1 RRLIALSAG
10 SALALSL
17 SGRAARAQTQWLDW
31 PNRVVRFIVP
41 FAAGG
46 PTDIV
51 ARVVTEQL
59 SKIWGQQAII
69 ENRGGAGTNIGNEM
83 VARSDPDGYT
93 VLFATASLAVNR
105 SLYRSLSY
113 DPIADFAAVS
123 LVSRFSLFMFVPN
136 SLPTKSVMEFVA
148 YAKAHPGKLTLASP
162 GTGSTP
168 HLAGELL
175 KQMAGIEMTHVPYR
189 GASPALNDLIPGR
202 VDCYFGSG
210 ALLEN
215 MRSGQLRGLAVTG
228 AKRDPVAPELPT
240 MAEAG
245 VPSYEVSS
253 WHGLFVPARTPP
265 EIVKKMSVDAI
276 AALADP
282 VVKSKLE
289 QAGYMVVG
297 SSPDELQT
305 LLKSEVDKW
314 SAVIKTVGIKINY
327 SSTGTPGGWP
337 VLARARLGETI
348 FLTTAALRA
357 GVKTVQHGAFDY
369 PIAIKLRRSRREAIS
384 MRYVTSASTA
394 HAPWNSTPATTT
406 SPPGIGPMAA
416 RSQRSARVV
425 SAAGWMTSLP

>member
-1 RRLIALSAG
+1 MFTRRRLIALSVG
-10 SALALSL
+10 SALSL
-17 SGRAARAQTQWLDW
+17 SGRAAWVQTQSLDW

-59 SKIWGQQAII
+59 SNIWGQQAVI

-245 VPSYEVSS
+245 VPGYEVSS

-265 EIVKKMSVDAI
+265 EIVRKISADTI

-305 LLKSEVDKW
+305 LLKSEIDKW
-314 SAVIKTVGIKINY
+314 SVVIKTVGIKIN
-327 SSTGTPGGWP
+327 
-337 VLARARLGETI
+337 
-348 FLTTAALRA
+348 
-357 GVKTVQHGAFDY
+357 
-369 PIAIKLRRSRREAIS
+369 
-384 MRYVTSASTA
+384 
-394 HAPWNSTPATTT
+394 
-406 SPPGIGPMAA
+406 
-416 RSQRSARVV
+416 
-425 SAAGWMTSLP
+425 

>member
-1 RRLIALSAG
+1 MLTRRRLIALSTG
-10 SALALSL
+10 SAVALSL
-17 SGRAARAQTQWLDW
+17 SGRAAWVQMQSLDW

-59 SKIWGQQAII
+59 SKIWGQQAVI

-148 YAKAHPGKLTLASP
+148 YAKAYPGKLTLASP

-240 MAEAG
+240 IAEAG
-245 VPSYEVSS
+245 VPGYEVTS

-265 EIVKKMSVDAI
+265 EIVRKISVDTI

-305 LLKSEVDKW
+305 VLKSEIDKW
-314 SAVIKTVGIKINY
+314 SAVIKRIGIKIN
-327 SSTGTPGGWP
+327 
-337 VLARARLGETI
+337 
-348 FLTTAALRA
+348 
-357 GVKTVQHGAFDY
+357 
-369 PIAIKLRRSRREAIS
+369 
-384 MRYVTSASTA
+384 
-394 HAPWNSTPATTT
+394 
-406 SPPGIGPMAA
+406 
-416 RSQRSARVV
+416 
-425 SAAGWMTSLP
+425 

>member
-1 RRLIALSAG
+1 MLTRRRLIALSTG
-10 SALALSL
+10 SAVALSL
-17 SGRAARAQTQWLDW
+17 SGRAAWAQMQSLDW

-59 SKIWGQQAII
+59 SNIWGQQAVI

-148 YAKAHPGKLTLASP
+148 YAKAYPGKLTLASP

-175 KQMAGIEMTHVPYR
+175 KQMAGIEMAHVPYR

-240 MAEAG
+240 IAEAG
-245 VPSYEVSS
+245 VPGYEVTS

-265 EIVKKMSVDAI
+265 EIVRKISVDTI

-305 LLKSEVDKW
+305 VLKSEIDKW
-314 SAVIKTVGIKINY
+314 SAVIKRIGIKIN
-327 SSTGTPGGWP
+327 
-337 VLARARLGETI
+337 
-348 FLTTAALRA
+348 
-357 GVKTVQHGAFDY
+357 
-369 PIAIKLRRSRREAIS
+369 
-384 MRYVTSASTA
+384 
-394 HAPWNSTPATTT
+394 
-406 SPPGIGPMAA
+406 
-416 RSQRSARVV
+416 
-425 SAAGWMTSLP
+425 

>member
-1 RRLIALSAG
+1 MLTRRRLIALSTG
-10 SALALSL
+10 SAVALSL
-17 SGRAARAQTQWLDW
+17 SGRAAWVQMQALDW

-59 SKIWGQQAII
+59 SKIWGQQAVI

-148 YAKAHPGKLTLASP
+148 YAKAYPGKLTLASP

-175 KQMAGIEMTHVPYR
+175 KQMAGIEMAHVPYR

-215 MRSGQLRGLAVTG
+215 MRSGQLSGLAVTS

-240 MAEAG
+240 IAEAG
-245 VPSYEVSS
+245 VPGYEVTS

-265 EIVKKMSVDAI
+265 EIARKISVDTI

-305 LLKSEVDKW
+305 LLKSEIDKW
-314 SAVIKTVGIKINY
+314 SAVIKRIGIKIN
-327 SSTGTPGGWP
+327 
-337 VLARARLGETI
+337 
-348 FLTTAALRA
+348 
-357 GVKTVQHGAFDY
+357 
-369 PIAIKLRRSRREAIS
+369 
-384 MRYVTSASTA
+384 
-394 HAPWNSTPATTT
+394 
-406 SPPGIGPMAA
+406 
-416 RSQRSARVV
+416 
-425 SAAGWMTSLP
+425 

>member
-1 RRLIALSAG
+1 MLTRRCLIALSLGCALVPSLGGRDAG
-10 SALALSL
+10 
-17 SGRAARAQTQWLDW
+17 AQAHSFDW

-51 ARVVTEQL
+51 ARIVAEQL
-59 SKIWGQQAII
+59 SQIWSQQVVI

-83 VARSDPDGYT
+83 VARSEPDGYT

-136 SLPTKSVMEFVA
+136 SSPAKSVMEFFA
-148 YAKAHPGKLTLASP
+148 YAKAHPGKLALASP

-175 KQMAGIEMTHVPYR
+175 KQMVGIEMTHVPYR

-215 MRSGQLRGLAVTG
+215 MRSGQLRGLAVTS
-228 AKRDPVAPELPT
+228 AKRDPVAPDLPT

-245 VPSYEVSS
+245 VPGYEVSS
-253 WHGLFVPARTPP
+253 WHGLFVPAKTPS
-265 EIVKKMSVDAI
+265 EIVRKMSVDTI

-282 VVKSKLE
+282 VVKDKLQ

-305 LLKSEVDKW
+305 LLKAEIDKW
-314 SAVIKTVGIKINY
+314 SAVIKTVGIKIN
-327 SSTGTPGGWP
+327 
-337 VLARARLGETI
+337 
-348 FLTTAALRA
+348 
-357 GVKTVQHGAFDY
+357 
-369 PIAIKLRRSRREAIS
+369 
-384 MRYVTSASTA
+384 
-394 HAPWNSTPATTT
+394 
-406 SPPGIGPMAA
+406 
-416 RSQRSARVV
+416 
-425 SAAGWMTSLP
+425 

>member
-1 RRLIALSAG
+1 VINLLTRRLLIVLSA
-10 SALALSL
+10 AQVLA
-17 SGRAARAQTQWLDW
+17 
-31 PNRVVRFIVP
+31 PNPFIGGVHAKTSKYDFPNKPVRFIVP

-51 ARVVTEQL
+51 ARIVCEQL
-59 SKIWGQQAII
+59 SQIWGQQAVI

-113 DPIADFAAVS
+113 DPIVDFAAVS
-123 LVSRFSLFMFVPN
+123 LVSRFALFMFVPN
-136 SLPTKSVMEFVA
+136 SSPVKSVMEFVG
-148 YAKAHPGKLTLASP
+148 YAKAHPGKLALASP

-168 HLAGELL
+168 HLAGELF

-215 MRSGQLRGLAVTG
+215 MRSGQLHGLAVTS
-228 AKRDPVAPELPT
+228 AKRDPAAPELPT

-245 VPSYEVSS
+245 VPGYEVSS
-253 WHGLFVPARTPP
+253 WHGLFVPAKTPS
-265 EIVKKMSVDAI
+265 EIVKKMSVDTI

-282 VVKSKLE
+282 VVKGKLQE
-289 QAGYMVVG
+289 AGYMVVG

-305 LLKSEVDKW
+305 LLKAEIDKW
-314 SAVIKTVGIKINY
+314 SAVIKTVGIKIN
-327 SSTGTPGGWP
+327 
-337 VLARARLGETI
+337 
-348 FLTTAALRA
+348 
-357 GVKTVQHGAFDY
+357 
-369 PIAIKLRRSRREAIS
+369 
-384 MRYVTSASTA
+384 
-394 HAPWNSTPATTT
+394 
-406 SPPGIGPMAA
+406 
-416 RSQRSARVV
+416 
-425 SAAGWMTSLP
+425 

>member
-1 RRLIALSAG
+1 MLTRRRLIALSTG
-10 SALALSL
+10 SAVALSL
-17 SGRAARAQTQWLDW
+17 SGRAAWVQMQSLDW

-59 SKIWGQQAII
+59 SKIWGQQAVI

-148 YAKAHPGKLTLASP
+148 YAKAYPGKLTLASP

-240 MAEAG
+240 IAEAG
-245 VPSYEVSS
+245 VPGYEVTS

-265 EIVKKMSVDAI
+265 EIVRKISVDTI

-305 LLKSEVDKW
+305 LLKSEIDKW
-314 SAVIKTVGIKINY
+314 SAVIKRIGIKIN
-327 SSTGTPGGWP
+327 
-337 VLARARLGETI
+337 
-348 FLTTAALRA
+348 
-357 GVKTVQHGAFDY
+357 
-369 PIAIKLRRSRREAIS
+369 
-384 MRYVTSASTA
+384 
-394 HAPWNSTPATTT
+394 
-406 SPPGIGPMAA
+406 
-416 RSQRSARVV
+416 
-425 SAAGWMTSLP
+425 

>member
-1 RRLIALSAG
+1 MLTRRRLIALSTG
-10 SALALSL
+10 SAVALSL
-17 SGRAARAQTQWLDW
+17 SGRAAWVQMQSLDW

-59 SKIWGQQAII
+59 SKIWGQQAVI

-148 YAKAHPGKLTLASP
+148 YAKAYPGKLTLASP

-175 KQMAGIEMTHVPYR
+175 KQMAGIEMAHVPYR

-240 MAEAG
+240 IAEAG
-245 VPSYEVSS
+245 VPGYEVTS

-265 EIVKKMSVDAI
+265 EIVRKISVDTI

-297 SSPDELQT
+297 SSPHELQT
-305 LLKSEVDKW
+305 LLKSEIDKW
-314 SAVIKTVGIKINY
+314 SAVIKRIGIKIN
-327 SSTGTPGGWP
+327 
-337 VLARARLGETI
+337 
-348 FLTTAALRA
+348 
-357 GVKTVQHGAFDY
+357 
-369 PIAIKLRRSRREAIS
+369 
-384 MRYVTSASTA
+384 
-394 HAPWNSTPATTT
+394 
-406 SPPGIGPMAA
+406 
-416 RSQRSARVV
+416 
-425 SAAGWMTSLP
+425 

>member
-1 RRLIALSAG
+1 VLTRRRLIALSAG

-17 SGRAARAQTQWLDW
+17 SGRAAWAQTQSLDW

-59 SKIWGQQAII
+59 SKIWGQQAVI

-83 VARSDPDGYT
+83 AARSDPDGYT

-113 DPIADFAAVS
+113 DPIADFTAVS

-136 SLPTKSVMEFVA
+136 SLPTRSVMEFVA

-245 VPSYEVSS
+245 VPGYEVSS
-253 WHGLFVPARTPP
+253 WHGLFVPAKTPS
-265 EIVKKMSVDAI
+265 EIVRKISVDTI

-305 LLKSEVDKW
+305 LLKSEIDKW
-314 SAVIKTVGIKINY
+314 SAVIKRIGIKIN
-327 SSTGTPGGWP
+327 
-337 VLARARLGETI
+337 
-348 FLTTAALRA
+348 
-357 GVKTVQHGAFDY
+357 
-369 PIAIKLRRSRREAIS
+369 
-384 MRYVTSASTA
+384 
-394 HAPWNSTPATTT
+394 
-406 SPPGIGPMAA
+406 
-416 RSQRSARVV
+416 
-425 SAAGWMTSLP
+425 

>member
-1 RRLIALSAG
+1 MPRG
-10 SALALSL
+10 V
-17 SGRAARAQTQWLDW
+17 QTQSLDW

-51 ARVVTEQL
+51 ARVVAEQL
-59 SKIWGQQAII
+59 SKIWGQQAVI

-136 SLPTKSVMEFVA
+136 SLPTKSV

-215 MRSGQLRGLAVTG
+215 MRSGQL
-228 AKRDPVAPELPT
+228 
-240 MAEAG
+240 
-245 VPSYEVSS
+245 
-253 WHGLFVPARTPP
+253 HGLRLPAPK
-265 EIVKKMSVDAI
+265 EIRWRRNCPRWPRPAFRV
-276 AALADP
+276 
-282 VVKSKLE
+282 
-289 QAGYMVVG
+289 
-297 SSPDELQT
+297 T
-305 LLKSEVDKW
+305 RCRR
-314 SAVIKTVGIKINY
+314 
-327 SSTGTPGGWP
+327 GT
-337 VLARARLGETI
+337 ACSC
-348 FLTTAALRA
+348 
-357 GVKTVQHGAFDY
+357 
-369 PIAIKLRRSRREAIS
+369 RSRRRLKS
-384 MRYVTSASTA
+384 S
-394 HAPWNSTPATTT
+394 
-406 SPPGIGPMAA
+406 GK
-416 RSQRSARVV
+416 
-425 SAAGWMTSLP
+425 

>member
-1 RRLIALSAG
+1 VLTRRRLIALSAG

-17 SGRAARAQTQWLDW
+17 SGRAVWAQAQLLDW

-59 SKIWGQQAII
+59 SKIWGQQAVI

-136 SLPTKSVMEFVA
+136 SSPTKSVMEFVA

-175 KQMAGIEMTHVPYR
+175 KQMAGIEMTHVPYC

-245 VPSYEVSS
+245 VPGYEVSS
-253 WHGLFVPARTPP
+253 WHGLFVPAKTPP
-265 EIVKKMSVDAI
+265 EIVRKISVDTI

-282 VVKSKLE
+282 VVKNKLE

-297 SSPDELQT
+297 SSSDELQT
-305 LLKSEVDKW
+305 LLKSEIDKW
-314 SAVIKTVGIKINY
+314 SVVIKTVGIKIN
-327 SSTGTPGGWP
+327 
-337 VLARARLGETI
+337 
-348 FLTTAALRA
+348 
-357 GVKTVQHGAFDY
+357 
-369 PIAIKLRRSRREAIS
+369 
-384 MRYVTSASTA
+384 
-394 HAPWNSTPATTT
+394 
-406 SPPGIGPMAA
+406 
-416 RSQRSARVV
+416 
-425 SAAGWMTSLP
+425 

>member
-1 RRLIALSAG
+1 VLTRRRLIALSTG
-10 SALALSL
+10 SAVALSL
-17 SGRAARAQTQWLDW
+17 SGRAAWVQMQALDW

-59 SKIWGQQAII
+59 SKIWGQQAVI

-148 YAKAHPGKLTLASP
+148 YAKAYPGKLTLASP

-240 MAEAG
+240 IAEAG
-245 VPSYEVSS
+245 VPGYEVTS

-265 EIVKKMSVDAI
+265 EIVRKISVDTI

-305 LLKSEVDKW
+305 LLKSEIDKW
-314 SAVIKTVGIKINY
+314 SAVIKRIGIKIN
-327 SSTGTPGGWP
+327 
-337 VLARARLGETI
+337 
-348 FLTTAALRA
+348 
-357 GVKTVQHGAFDY
+357 
-369 PIAIKLRRSRREAIS
+369 
-384 MRYVTSASTA
+384 
-394 HAPWNSTPATTT
+394 
-406 SPPGIGPMAA
+406 
-416 RSQRSARVV
+416 
-425 SAAGWMTSLP
+425 

>member
-1 RRLIALSAG
+1 VLTRRRLIALSTG
-10 SALALSL
+10 SAVALSL
-17 SGRAARAQTQWLDW
+17 SGRAAWVQMQSLDW

-59 SKIWGQQAII
+59 SKIWGQQAVI

-148 YAKAHPGKLTLASP
+148 YAKAYPGKLTLASP

-215 MRSGQLRGLAVTG
+215 MRSGQLRGLAVTS

-245 VPSYEVSS
+245 VPGYEVTS

-265 EIVKKMSVDAI
+265 EIVRKISVDTI
-276 AALADP
+276 AALGDP

-305 LLKSEVDKW
+305 LLKSEIDKW
-314 SAVIKTVGIKINY
+314 SAVIKRSGIKIN
-327 SSTGTPGGWP
+327 
-337 VLARARLGETI
+337 
-348 FLTTAALRA
+348 
-357 GVKTVQHGAFDY
+357 
-369 PIAIKLRRSRREAIS
+369 
-384 MRYVTSASTA
+384 
-394 HAPWNSTPATTT
+394 
-406 SPPGIGPMAA
+406 
-416 RSQRSARVV
+416 
-425 SAAGWMTSLP
+425 